1 MKNLVR
7 VQDLD
12 SLKKTVEGTQSYW
25 LFKHSNTCPVSAA
38 AWNEFNEYASLHPN
52 QLFLFLVVQED
63 RELSKEIAEI
73 TQIKHESPQL
83 MHFSSMKVD
92 WHAPTTILRVK
103 PCRNLLHKLDRKSVV

>member
-1 MKNLVR
+1 MKNLIR

-12 SLKKTVEGTQSYW
+12 SLKKAVDGTLSYW
-25 LFKHSNTCPVSAA
+25 LFKHSSTCPVSAA

-92 WHAPTTILRVK
+92 WHASHNDI
-103 PCRNLLHKLDRKSVV
+103 KSKTMQEFIA

>member
-92 WHAPTTILRVK
+92 WHASHNNI
-103 PCRNLLHKLDRKSVV
+103 KSKTMQEFIA